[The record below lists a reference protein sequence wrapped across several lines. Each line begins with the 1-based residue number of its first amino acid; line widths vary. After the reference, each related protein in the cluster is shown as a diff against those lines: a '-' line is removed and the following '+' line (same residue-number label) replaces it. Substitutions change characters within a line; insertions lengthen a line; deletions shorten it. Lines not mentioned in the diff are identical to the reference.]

1 MDCKGVKDG
10 KEVEIFS
17 DKEEGV
23 IIGKGSVKLKGDV
36 FAAIGGST
44 EYLRYTINI
53 YCKEGKSKIVI
64 DNIGS

>member
-1 MDCKGVKDG
+1 LDCKGVKDG

-36 FAAIGGST
+36 FAAIGG
-44 EYLRYTINI
+44 
-53 YCKEGKSKIVI
+53 
-64 DNIGS
+64 